1 MVILIN
7 QRKGILQ
14 KIPKEL
20 KVNSEDSES
29 LVLSKIFLLEGDVLV
44 KSLIRIVS
52 RTSDSLTYEVGE
64 IQTDD
69 ILRDPYAFNAVSNE
83 KFKIYF
89 KSFSRFKNLK
99 PSELLRVATVKLYS
113 TLPDMFQDLSYEVK
127 DFLKSVKIVK
137 QELYTQTAVIPI
149 NLSEKIKNSI
159 IQRTENGKYVYSLLS
174 SITDIRVAEEPLDA
188 NTVMKEIQLSK
199 EVPLAHI
206 VDPDTSKPLIKV
218 WNGLPKE
225 QLKTFL
231 LLETKNL
238 AGRTDIRRPR
248 GLTFKVLNTSGEYLT
263 VFLSKT
269 SPRVSLRCN
278 WNSEDT
284 ASFSDVKTYVKP
296 IYPLINQIQ
305 EITGKSTKPEITIKY
320 AKILCKIKQ
329 TGSIKNILKAH
340 KASPNNLKLLNSSDS
355 GLDFSVGVGGP
366 KVSLRLIQADNS
378 ISVIVSGVKQETQ
391 LFEVLDSI
399 VNLLNN
405 TEGKTSQKK
414 KIQTERP
421 FAPKCSLE
429 RKPRV
434 LNVNEVAKTYTVD
447 STFGKLTCNDN
458 EKYQYPGYT
467 SKGDICCFAKDQRK
481 KPNFATKLNS
491 RKIIF
496 SDENVLSKPVIITDK
511 LLQNGRI
518 GIMPKIIAP
527 HFSED
532 FNRLGTEDG
541 SLLSA
546 ISYCGAKL
554 TRKKLEENFN
564 QQLAD
569 SLEISYTDT
578 LRYIRSEKTLDHKKL
593 LSIIQK
599 IINKNVIVIAET
611 SVFCDEVVD
620 FEFKEFIVLY
630 KNKANY
636 EPLVK
641 TINYK
646 TLQKIFMKKDLL
658 EFLKIYHASCQIN
671 FSPILAPYT
680 FVRLK
685 EILSDKGS
693 GSGSS
698 RSKES
703 KGDVGITGQILSES
717 GKKCIF
723 VATSSGILPIIPS
736 PPIYRLKIVKIED
749 GLVDANTQYS
759 LLQNLEVS
767 AYNCVGQLIGK
778 DEKVMALLTTCKII
792 VPVKESPA
800 IPKVARVPDV
810 EYIKNLKIK
819 SKYSD
824 ANALR
829 AISQNEEYQRLRYDT
844 STLLKH
850 NTELRAKLLKVKKST
865 NTVYSEKISIT
876 QKLLKEFQLK
886 KYLKKLSLDIL
897 NDDEILSGTLR
908 LDSLDSRRFVLRP
921 SETILSTPEEIA
933 AYFK

>member
-1 MVILIN
+1 
-7 QRKGILQ
+7 
-14 KIPKEL
+14 
-20 KVNSEDSES
+20 
-29 LVLSKIFLLEGDVLV
+29 
-44 KSLIRIVS
+44 
-52 RTSDSLTYEVGE
+52 
-64 IQTDD
+64 
-69 ILRDPYAFNAVSNE
+69 
-83 KFKIYF
+83 
-89 KSFSRFKNLK
+89 
-99 PSELLRVATVKLYS
+99 
-113 TLPDMFQDLSYEVK
+113 
-127 DFLKSVKIVK
+127 
-137 QELYTQTAVIPI
+137 
-149 NLSEKIKNSI
+149 
-159 IQRTENGKYVYSLLS
+159 
-174 SITDIRVAEEPLDA
+174 
-188 NTVMKEIQLSK
+188 
-199 EVPLAHI
+199 
-206 VDPDTSKPLIKV
+206 
-218 WNGLPKE
+218 
-225 QLKTFL
+225 
-231 LLETKNL
+231 
-238 AGRTDIRRPR
+238 
-248 GLTFKVLNTSGEYLT
+248 
-263 VFLSKT
+263 
-269 SPRVSLRCN
+269 
-278 WNSEDT
+278 
-284 ASFSDVKTYVKP
+284 VKP

-305 EITGKSTKPEITIKY
+305 EIAGKSTKPEITIKY

-329 TGSIKNILKAH
+329 SASTKNILKAF

-355 GLDFSVGVGGP
+355 GVDFSVGIGGP
-366 KVSLRLIQADNS
+366 KVSMRLIQADNS

-391 LFEVLDSI
+391 LFEVLDST

-405 TEGKTSQKK
+405 TQGKTSQKK
-414 KIQTERP
+414 KIQSEKP
-421 FAPKCSLE
+421 FAPKCSVE

-434 LNVNEVAKTYTVD
+434 LNVNEVAKTYTID
-447 STFGKLTCNDN
+447 STFGKLVCNDN

-467 SKGDICCFAKDQRK
+467 SKGDICCFAKDQRN
-481 KPNFATKLNS
+481 KPNFTTKLNS

-511 LLQNGRI
+511 VLDNGRI
-518 GIMPKIIAP
+518 GNMPKIINDY
-527 HFSED
+527 FSED

-541 SLLSA
+541 TLLAA

-599 IINKNVIVIAET
+599 IINKNIVVITET

-646 TLQKIFMKKDLL
+646 TLQKIFMKKDLV

-671 FSPILAPYT
+671 FSPKLAPYT

-685 EILSDKGS
+685 EILNDSGSKGS
-693 GSGSS
+693 KGSI
-698 RSKES
+698 
-703 KGDVGITGQILSES
+703 ITGQILSEN
-717 GKKCIF
+717 GRKCMFI
-723 VATSSGILPIIPS
+723 ATSTGILPVIPS
-736 PPIYRLKIVKIED
+736 PPIYRLKIVKIEESV
-749 GLVDANTQYS
+749 VDAKTQYS
-759 LLQNLEVS
+759 LLQNLEIS
-767 AYNCVGQLIGK
+767 AYNCVGQLTGK
-778 DEKVMALLTTCKII
+778 DEKVVALLTTCKII
-792 VPVKESPA
+792 VPVKESPV

-810 EYIKNLKIK
+810 EYIKNSKIK

-850 NTELRAKLLKVKKST
+850 NTELKAKLLKVKKSIKI
-865 NTVYSEKISIT
+865 VYTEKISIV
-876 QKLLKEFQLK
+876 QKLLREFQLK

-921 SETILSTPEEIA
+921 SETILYTPEEIA

>member
-1 MVILIN
+1 MAILIN

-14 KIPKEL
+14 GIPREL
-20 KVNSEDSES
+20 RVNSEDSES
-29 LVLSKIFLLEGDVLV
+29 LVVSKIFLLEGDVLV

-64 IQTDD
+64 VKTDD
-69 ILRDPYAFNAVSNE
+69 ILRDPYAFNSVSNE
-83 KFKIYF
+83 KFKNYF
-89 KSFSRFKNLK
+89 KSFSKFKNLK

-137 QELYTQTAVIPI
+137 EELYAQTALVIVK
-149 NLSEKIKNSI
+149 LSEKIKNSI

-174 SITDIRVAEEPLDA
+174 AITDLSVAEESLDVI
-188 NTVMKEIQLSK
+188 TVMKEIQLSK

-206 VDPDTSKPLIKV
+206 VDPETLKPLIKV

-238 AGRTDIRRPR
+238 AGRTAIRRPR
-248 GLTFKVLNTSGEYLT
+248 GLTFKVLNNSGEYLT

-278 WNSEDT
+278 WNAEDT

-305 EITGKSTKPEITIKY
+305 EITEKSTKPEITIKY

-329 TGSIKNILKAH
+329 TASTKNILKAH
-340 KASPNNLKLLNSSDS
+340 KASPSNLKLLNSSDS
-355 GLDFSVGVGGP
+355 GLDFSVGAGGP

-391 LFEVLDSI
+391 LFEVLDST

-414 KIQTERP
+414 KIETERP
-421 FAPKCSLE
+421 FAPKCSVE

-447 STFGKLTCNDN
+447 STFGKLACNDN
-458 EKYQYPGYT
+458 EKYKYPGYT
-467 SKGDICCFAKDQRK
+467 SKGDICCFTKDQRN
-481 KPNFATKLNS
+481 KPNFATKSIS

-541 SLLSA
+541 NLLSA

-578 LRYIRSEKTLDHKKL
+578 LKYIRTEKTLDHKKL

-599 IINKNVIVIAET
+599 IINKNVIVITET

-620 FEFKEFIVLY
+620 FEFKEFIVFY

-685 EILSDKGS
+685 EILSGRGSS
-693 GSGSS
+693 GSR
-698 RSKES
+698 RSK
-703 KGDVGITGQILSES
+703 GLVADITGQILSES

-723 VATSSGILPIIPS
+723 VATSSGILPVIPS

-749 GLVDANTQYS
+749 SVVDANTQYS
-759 LLQNLEVS
+759 LLQNLEVRVPS

-778 DEKVMALLTTCKII
+778 DEKVVALLTTCKII

-810 EYIKNLKIK
+810 EYIKNSKFK

-829 AISQNEEYQRLRYDT
+829 TISQNEEYQRLRYDT

-850 NTELRAKLLKVKKST
+850 NVELRAKLLKVKKST
-865 NTVYSEKISIT
+865 NTVYTEKISIT

-908 LDSLDSRRFVLRP
+908 LDALDSKRFVLRP